1 MRTLF
6 TPHRLNI
13 VRRFGIWTAINA
25 VFLLLFY
32 LRIHALDQ
40 NFYLTTSILSFGAML
55 VYSSTAA
62 VLVDR
67 KNCKMHLC
75 YLFLPYLAIAADL
88 LNSLMK
94 NLAYFLSQ
102 YFIIFT
108 GTAILLQVHC
118 LLPAKRSQSLLY
130 RCFRYGFEMTIH
142 ILLFLCLLMLINVL
156 CGNTSFDYD
165 AIIAVCQTNFSEAA
179 GYFRRLRHRHL
190 LILAAGTGFV
200 LLCASFACSITRADG
215 RISKNA
221 FVSRIGICLLSTVF
235 FCAILMLGQSRI
247 YPSNL
252 LKLLSSPGT
261 YFYENRKFKAE
272 RKNYEQFVREKLS
285 DEPKSGIDGIFVLI
299 IGESLNKH
307 YMEIY
312 GYTEHPTT
320 PFQKKLQSDDSI
332 IVFEYAYSPY
342 AQTIRCLSYMLT
354 NQNQYVNKHLP
365 LRNAVSLF
373 DIAKY
378 NGFHTR
384 WFSAQGAAVLMDS
397 PTAVIVQSADDI
409 FNLPEVRATLD
420 HAPTDWDLLK
430 FLPDQLHAR
439 ELIVIQLLGSH
450 YPYEKC
456 YPPGYLKGSAM
467 SSYEKS
473 VHYNDMVVQH
483 ITSYFREKG
492 AAVICYLSDH
502 SEDVASGIGHDPRP
516 GVFNQ
521 LMTEIPL
528 WIYIAADFLDKEEN
542 AKLAA
547 KTQRLQNRVI
557 TTDLLFDFFLGLMQI
572 QSSFTTAK
580 NNILEDSYFLN
591 KNNAYT
597 LGGTYRL
604 KID

>member
-1 MRTLF
+1 MGTLL
-6 TPHRLNI
+6 TPHLLQFLW
-13 VRRFGIWTAINA
+13 RFGIWAAINL

-32 LRIHALDQ
+32 LRIYALDH
-40 NFYLTTSILSFGAML
+40 NFYPTTSILALGALLGWSATVAAL
-55 VYSSTAA
+55 VR
-62 VLVDR
+62 V
-67 KNCKMHLC
+67 KNGSMHLG
-75 YLFLPYLAIAADL
+75 YVFLPYLAVAADL
-88 LNSLMK
+88 LNSPMK

-118 LLPAKRSQSLLY
+118 LLPAKRTQSLPY
-130 RCFRYGFEMTIH
+130 RVFRYGFEVIVH
-142 ILLFLCLLMLINVL
+142 ILLFLCFLMLINVL
-156 CGNTSFDYD
+156 CGNISFDYD

-179 GYFRRLRHRHL
+179 GYFRRLQHRYL
-190 LILAAGTGFV
+190 LILAACTGFA
-200 LLCASFACSITRADG
+200 LLCTLFVCSTARADANITPNVLA
-215 RISKNA
+215 R
-221 FVSRIGICLLSTVF
+221 RIGAGLFSILLFST
-235 FCAILMLGQSRI
+235 ILVLGQSRI
-247 YPSNL
+247 YSSNL
-252 LKLLSSPGT
+252 LRLLTAPGT
-261 YFYENRKFKAE
+261 YYYENWKFKAARADYE
-272 RKNYEQFVREKLS
+272 RFIQEKLQ
-285 DEPKSGIDGIFVLI
+285 DEPKSGTDGVFVLM

-312 GYTEHPTT
+312 GYAKQPTT
-320 PFQKKLQSDDSI
+320 PWQKKLQDTDSI
-332 IVFEYAYSPY
+332 VVFERAYSPY
-342 AQTIRCLSYMLT
+342 TQTIRCLSYMLT
-354 NQNQYVNKHLP
+354 NQNQYENKRLP

-397 PTAVIVQSADDI
+397 PTAVITQSADDI
-409 FNLPEVRATLD
+409 FNLPEVRSALD
-420 HAPTDWDLLK
+420 HAPTDWDLLQ
-430 FLPDQLHAR
+430 FLPDQLQAR

-450 YPYEKC
+450 YPYDKC
-456 YPPGYLKGSAM
+456 YPPGYLQNSTM

-473 VHYNDMVVQH
+473 IHYNDMVVERL
-483 ITSYFREKG
+483 TSYFRDRG

-528 WIYIAADFLDKEEN
+528 WLYLAPEFLNRESN
-542 AKLAA
+542 ARLAA
-547 KTQRLQNRVI
+547 NLARLRSRVL

-572 QSSFTTAK
+572 DSSFTAAQ
-580 NNILEDSYFLN
+580 NNILDDSYFLHQG
-591 KNNAYT
+591 NAYT

>member
-1 MRTLF
+1 MGTLL
-6 TPHRLNI
+6 TPPRLHL
-13 VRRFGIWTAINA
+13 VRRFSIWTTINLA
-25 VFLLLFY
+25 FLLLFY
-32 LRIHALDQ
+32 FRIYALDR
-40 NFYLTTSILSFGAML
+40 NFYPTTTILSLGAL
-55 VYSSTAA
+55 LGWSATAA
-62 VLVDR
+62 ALVEG
-67 KNCKMHLC
+67 KNGKMHLV
-75 YLFLPYLAIAADL
+75 YVFLPYLAIAADL
-88 LNSLMK
+88 LNSPMK

-108 GTAILLQVHC
+108 SAAILLQVHC
-118 LLPAKRSQSLLY
+118 LLPAKRNQSLPY
-130 RCFRYGFEMTIH
+130 RVFQYGFEIIVHTLA
-142 ILLFLCLLMLINVL
+142 LLCFLMLINVL
-156 CGNTSFDYD
+156 CGNISFDYD

-179 GYFRRLRHRHL
+179 GYFRRLQHRYL
-190 LILAAGTGFV
+190 LILAAGIGFA
-200 LLCASFACSITRADG
+200 LLCTSFVCSTARADVNITPNVLA
-215 RISKNA
+215 R
-221 FVSRIGICLLSTVF
+221 RIGIGLFGILLFS
-235 FCAILMLGQSRI
+235 AILVLGQSRI
-247 YPSNL
+247 YSSNL
-252 LKLLSSPGT
+252 LKLLSAPAA
-261 YFYENRKFKAE
+261 YFYENWKFKAV
-272 RKNYEQFVREKLS
+272 RTDYEHFIQEKLQG
-285 DEPKSGIDGIFVLI
+285 EPKSGTDGIFVLM

-312 GYTEHPTT
+312 GYTEQPTT
-320 PFQKKLQSDDSI
+320 PLQKKLQETGSI
-332 IVFEYAYSPY
+332 IVFEHAYSPY
-342 AQTIRCLSYMLT
+342 AQTIRCLAYMLT
-354 NQNQYVNKHLP
+354 DQNQYDNKHLP

-397 PTAVIVQSADDI
+397 PTAVITHSADDI

-420 HAPTDWDLLK
+420 HAPTDWDLLQ

-456 YPPGYLKGSAM
+456 YPPGYLQDSTM

-473 VHYNDMVVQH
+473 IHYNDMVVQQ
-483 ITSYFREKG
+483 ITSYFRDRG
-492 AAVICYLSDH
+492 AAVVCYLSDH

-528 WIYIAADFLDKEEN
+528 WLYIAPEFLNRETN
-542 AKLAA
+542 AHLAA
-547 KTQRLQNRVI
+547 NIQRLRSRVL

-572 QSSFTTAK
+572 DSSFTAAK
-580 NNILEDSYFLN
+580 NNILDDSYFLH
-591 KNNAYT
+591 KDNAYT